1 MVDFANL
8 DIDTVDQLVSVLE
21 DELGKV
27 STKWWNANKTVLP
40 GYLRSL
46 AEATIQTREALAGGV
61 IPPQAADMIL
71 HNQELAFNQTL
82 QFTKLMTLVL
92 AQQLLNAAFTV
103 IGWVI
108 FNKTGINLA
117 PNLVRP
123 AATT

>member
-8 DIDTVDQLVSVLE
+8 NIDTVDQLVSALE
-21 DELGKV
+21 DELKGV
-27 STKWWNANKTVLP
+27 SAAWWKANKVVLP

-46 AEATIQTREALAGGV
+46 AEASIQTRTALANGL
-61 IPPQAADMIL
+61 IPPEAADMIL

-123 AATT
+123 EA

>member
-1 MVDFANL
+1 MADFSNL
-8 DIDTVDQLVSVLE
+8 NIDTVDQLVSVLK
-21 DELGKV
+21 DELGAV
-27 STKWWNANKTVLP
+27 STKWWNANKVVLP

-46 AEATIQTREALAGGV
+46 AEATIQTREALANGL
-61 IPPQAADMIL
+61 IPPEAADMIL

-117 PNLVRP
+117 PNLVKP
-123 AATT
+123 AA

>member
-8 DIDTVDQLVSVLE
+8 NIDTVDQLVSVLE
-21 DELGKV
+21 DELKGV
-27 STKWWNANKTVLP
+27 SAAWWKANKVVLP

-46 AEATIQTREALAGGV
+46 AEASIQTRLALANGL
-61 IPPQAADMIL
+61 IPPEAADMIL

-123 AATT
+123 EATA

>member
-21 DELGKV
+21 DELGAV
-27 STKWWNANKTVLP
+27 STKWWNANKAVLP

-46 AEATIQTREALAGGV
+46 AEATIQTREALAGGL

-123 AATT
+123 EGT

>member
-1 MVDFANL
+1 
-8 DIDTVDQLVSVLE
+8 
-21 DELGKV
+21 
-27 STKWWNANKTVLP
+27 
-40 GYLRSL
+40 
-46 AEATIQTREALAGGV
+46 
-61 IPPQAADMIL
+61 MIL

-123 AATT
+123 GATA

>member
-21 DELGKV
+21 GELKGV
-27 STKWWNANKTVLP
+27 SAAWWKANKVVLP

-46 AEATIQTREALAGGV
+46 AEASIQTRLALANGL
-61 IPPQAADMIL
+61 IPPEAADMIL

-123 AATT
+123 TTT

>member
-8 DIDTVDQLVSVLE
+8 NIDTVDQLVSVLE
-21 DELGKV
+21 DELKGV
-27 STKWWNANKTVLP
+27 SAAWWKANKVVLP

-46 AEATIQTREALAGGV
+46 AEASIQTRLALANGL
-61 IPPQAADMIL
+61 IPPEAADMIL

-123 AATT
+123 EAT